1 MGIFGKWLGGGLG
14 FAVGGPIGGLL
25 GFLVGS
31 MIDSTTVHTSTYTA
45 GTGRTSQGDFG
56 MSLLV
61 LVAAVMKADGK
72 VVKSELDYVKQFFVR
87 QFGQESAKQA
97 LLMLK
102 DILKQLVVSMIDS
115 TTVHTTTYTAG
126 TARTSQG
133 DFGMSLLV
141 LVAAVMKADG
151 KVVKSELDYVK
162 QFFVSQFGQ
171 ESAKQALLMLKDILK
186 QDIPVRDVCLQIK
199 GNMDYSSRLQLLHL
213 LFNLSLAD
221 SVIHPSEIQIIESI
235 SSYLGVNSN
244 DFLSIRNMFIPET
257 DSSYKILEIDPSSSN
272 EEVKKAYRRMAMKY
286 HPDKVSHLG
295 DDIRKSADDKFA
307 MVNEAYEK
315 IKRERNIN

>member
-14 FAVGGPIGGLL
+14 FVMGGPIGGLL

-31 MIDSTTVHTSTYTA
+31 VIDSTTVHSTTYNSRSP
-45 GTGRTSQGDFG
+45 RTSQGDFG

-102 DILKQLVVSMIDS
+102 DILKQ
-115 TTVHTTTYTAG
+115 
-126 TARTSQG
+126 
-133 DFGMSLLV
+133 
-141 LVAAVMKADG
+141 
-151 KVVKSELDYVK
+151 E
-162 QFFVSQFGQ
+162 
-171 ESAKQALLMLKDILK
+171 
-186 QDIPVRDVCLQIK
+186 IPVQDVCQQIR

-213 LFNLSLAD
+213 LFNVSLAD
-221 SVIHPSEIQIIESI
+221 SNIHPSEIVIIEKI
-235 SSYLGVNSN
+235 ANYLGVASN
-244 DFLSIRNMFIPET
+244 DFLSIKNMFIPET
-257 DSSYKILEIDPSSSN
+257 DSSYKILEIEKSCSN
-272 EEVKKAYRRMAMKY
+272 DEVKKAYRRMAMKY

-295 DDIRKSADDKFA
+295 DDFRKTADEKFKK
-307 MVNEAYEK
+307 VNEAYDK
-315 IKRERNIN
+315 IKKERNMV